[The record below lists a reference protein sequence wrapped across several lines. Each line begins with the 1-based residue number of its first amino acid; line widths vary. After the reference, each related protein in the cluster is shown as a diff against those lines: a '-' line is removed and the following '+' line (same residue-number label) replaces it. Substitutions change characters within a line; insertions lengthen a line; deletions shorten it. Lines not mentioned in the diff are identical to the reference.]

1 MHVLKAPRQNNLEYF
16 LIENWMFFS
25 RVREGKR
32 RHKNNQLA
40 FFEIHGDQ
48 WSLDTITW
56 QIPTPT
62 KLVSTHFVLH
72 TTTLLGVLRRDESF
86 CLIALTTK
94 GQLISE
100 CLFGSQIFQKSN
112 EKGHGLLWAR
122 LTNHGSIWLVI
133 NLD

>member
-1 MHVLKAPRQNNLEYF
+1 MHLVLKLENHACF
-16 LIENWMFFS
+16 ESAKAKWFRIIFDWKLNVFFS

-86 CLIALTTK
+86 CLIALTTRSLL
-94 GQLISE
+94 Q
-100 CLFGSQIFQKSN
+100 C
-112 EKGHGLLWAR
+112 GLPCWYFKVSIVRPGCSR
-122 LTNHGSIWLVI
+122 LLES
-133 NLD
+133 